1 MGSFTTGAIL
11 LFFLVLSL
19 VHHSYGFLKVEV
31 TGNKGCD
38 IFEGSWVRD
47 ESYPLY
53 DSSQCP
59 FIEKEFDCLK
69 NGRPD
74 KDFLK
79 YRWQPTS
86 CTFPRFNGGDLLSKL
101 EGKSI
106 MFVGD
111 SLSLNQWQSLT
122 CMLHVAVPNAKYT
135 NIRTGGLSIFSF
147 PVNLLI
153 FNSWHWWLHTG
164 RKQPWKFIQEGNS
177 IYQDMD
183 RLVAYEK
190 ALSTWAEW
198 VDTNVNPTKT
208 IVFFQGVSPD
218 HNNGTD
224 WGEPMAKYC
233 EGQNQ
238 PVFGSKYP
246 AGEHPAEVVVEKVI
260 SGMSNPVHLL
270 NVTALSQLRKDGH
283 PSVYGHGGHNDM
295 DCSHWCLAGV
305 PDTWNQLFYALLLQ
319 NFTN

>member
-1 MGSFTTGAIL
+1 MIS
-11 LFFLVLSL
+11 
-19 VHHSYGFLKVEV
+19 
-31 TGNKGCD
+31 
-38 IFEGSWVRD
+38 
-47 ESYPLY
+47 
-53 DSSQCP
+53 
-59 FIEKEFDCLK
+59 
-69 NGRPD
+69 
-74 KDFLK
+74 K
-79 YRWQPTS
+79 YLTS
-86 CTFPRFNGGDLLSKL
+86 R
-101 EGKSI
+101 
-106 MFVGD
+106 
-111 SLSLNQWQSLT
+111 
-122 CMLHVAVPNAKYT
+122 
-135 NIRTGGLSIFSF
+135 
-147 PVNLLI
+147 
-153 FNSWHWWLHTG
+153 
-164 RKQPWKFIQEGNS
+164 WKFIQEGNS

-295 DCSHWCLAGV
+295 DCSHWCLAGLSPAPRSKKKLKTIATPATQKMSNKRAIAPSSIRPLSSLKTKV
-305 PDTWNQLFYALLLQ
+305 SKPKPPPKAAAKASSASKTVRRSRRIKQRSAFSNTSANPLSLFDSSSDQSEDKSSSSSSQVKCFY
-319 NFTN
+319 FPIFGK